1 MTAHGGTLQGNVQLS
16 PRVRLVGAG
25 LVTGVDGQLSLPH
38 LPGQAFGDG
47 SHPTTRLCAGAV
59 DLLCR
64 LEKPAAVLDV
74 GTGTGVLA
82 RIAWAR
88 GARFVVGTDI
98 DLIALDEAR
107 ANAALDG
114 AAIEWSAQLPD
125 AWGAQFDLVVAN
137 ILEGPLRELAPRLRA
152 ALRPGGTLLI
162 SGFTRAQVPG
172 LRLAFEAQGLRLDAE
187 SGLDGWML
195 LSFRLL

>member
-1 MTAHGGTLQGNVQLS
+1 MQLS
-16 PRVRLVGAG
+16 PRVHLVANAG
-25 LVTGVDGQLSLPH
+25 SASVGEGHLALPH

-64 LEKPAAVLDV
+64 LENPASFLDV

-98 DLIALDEAR
+98 DPVALSEARAHAALDEAEIHFST
-107 ANAALDG
+107 D
-114 AAIEWSAQLPD
+114 LPD
-125 AWGAQFDLVVAN
+125 AWGSRFALVAAN
-137 ILEGPLRELAPRLRA
+137 ILEGPLRELAPRLA
-152 ALRPGGTLLI
+152 GAIAPGGRLLL

-172 LRLAFEAQGLRLDAE
+172 LRLAFETQGLQFLSE
-187 SGLDGWML
+187 SVLEDWVL
-195 LSFRLL
+195 LVMANLSSSKS